1 LAVVEQRWE
10 QHVKDLEAESLTLQ
24 TELANLTDQLDDA
37 K

>member
-1 LAVVEQRWE
+1 VEQRWE

-24 TELANLTDQLDDA
+24 AELANLTDHLDQA

>member
-1 LAVVEQRWE
+1 VEQRWE

-24 TELANLTDQLDDA
+24 AELANLTDQLDQA

>member
-1 LAVVEQRWE
+1 VEQRWE

-24 TELANLTDQLDDA
+24 VELANLTDQLDQA